1 MKATSVCVPAAA
13 AAGCCCCVACVRLS
27 LSLFSACV
35 GWWVW
40 GCVREGEGV
49 STGLGAV
56 VFGLWVR
63 VGRAV
68 RSPLVG
74 LGLGFDLGWAC
85 LTPNNQIVH
94 ETAWLYYV
102 W

>member
-1 MKATSVCVPAAA
+1 MSLPLPLLAAA
-13 AAGCCCCVACVRLS
+13 AAWLVSVS
-27 LSLFSACV
+27 LSLLRLCGVV
-35 GWWVW
+35 GV
-40 GCVREGEGV
+40 GVCEGVREGEGV